1 MPSDFEEYEI
11 QVMKDGR
18 WNTEAVRNSETLSRQ
33 LAKELLGNKQ
43 CAGVRIVGNQSYRD
57 GTTNET
63 VIFEKPRTSTATSR
77 SRSIRLRWQI
87 RVASGLATFSA

>member
-43 CAGVRIVGNQSYRD
+43 
-57 GTTNET
+57 
-63 VIFEKPRTSTATSR
+63 
-77 SRSIRLRWQI
+77 
-87 RVASGLATFSA
+87 